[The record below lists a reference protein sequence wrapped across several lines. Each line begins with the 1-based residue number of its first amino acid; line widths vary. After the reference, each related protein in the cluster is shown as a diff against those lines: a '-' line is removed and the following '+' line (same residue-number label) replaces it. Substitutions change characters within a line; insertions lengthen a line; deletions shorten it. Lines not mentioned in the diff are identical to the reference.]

1 MAKTLRTSGDYI
13 VKTGSGAS
21 GSNEVTFDSKD
32 VRILGDLTVDGATVT
47 VNTTNTTIEDPIFEL
62 SRNNSGP
69 ADIDAGIMINRGAS
83 NNAAIYWNEGD
94 DKFKAVTTTS
104 AADATS
110 ITDTAL
116 ASFEVGPLGATTG
129 TFSSGISATTGAF
142 SGAITSVGA
151 TVSGDITAGSVT
163 TNEIASNGS
172 NADITIDPVG
182 TGNINLT
189 AGADVIIPA
198 NIGLVLDG
206 SGNEKIESD
215 GTDISISVGSGGD
228 INIPADIGL
237 TFGDDGEKIEGD
249 GTNLTIAS
257 SGILTL
263 TATGNTA
270 ITNNATI
277 GGTLSVTGI
286 STLTGALTVNDS
298 VTATSVTANDFTS
311 NGSNAD
317 ITIAPQGT
325 GDINLTGGADVN
337 LPANIGL
344 TFGNDGEKIEGDGTD
359 LTLSSSNNFTIDA
372 ANDVTI
378 DAGNAD
384 IKFQDD
390 GTEFGR
396 ISRVTSDLVIKSMGN
411 NNDMLFKGLDDTA
424 TITALTLDMSEAG
437 AATFNASVTAGTSF
451 IIGSA
456 DINETD
462 LEKIDGITNGA
473 GAANKALVLDA
484 NADVASGLRNLTT
497 SGKVVSPTVEL
508 TNAHIESG
516 TVTHSGS
523 SGQQVLDSFVAA
535 TFRGGVYTVSISD
548 SAEGK
553 FETVQIYV
561 THDGSTS
568 YIQSTGVSSTG
579 STMATFSTDI
589 SDSNVRI
596 LIVPISNNSTTYK
609 FSRTLIEV

>member
-1 MAKTLRTSGDYI
+1 MSKTLRTSGNYTIKAGDGFNS
-13 VKTGSGAS
+13 GSGTNTVEIDA
-21 GSNEVTFDSKD
+21 
-32 VRILGDLTVDGATVT
+32 LTVSIPGNLTIGGSST
-47 VNTTNTTIEDPIFEL
+47 IVNTTNTTIEDNIIEL
-62 SRNNSGP
+62 NTGVTANDNSS
-69 ADIDAGIMINRGAS
+69 GIIIERGS
-83 NNAAIYWNEGD
+83 TGNNAAILWQENTDNFVLG
-94 DKFKAVTTTS
+94 TTTATATDKSS
-104 AADATS
+104 AIS
-110 ITDTAL
+110 VTA
-116 ASFEVGPLGATTG
+116 GPLTIAALTATTG
-129 TFSSGISATTGAF
+129 TFSGAV
-142 SGAITSVGA
+142 TSVTA
-151 TVSGDITAGSVT
+151 TVEGAITAGSVV
-163 TNEIASNGS
+163 TNELVSNGS
-172 NADITIDPVG
+172 NAQLTITSSGSGDVKLDSG
-182 TGNINLT
+182 G
-189 AGADVIIPA
+189 DVII
-198 NIGLVLDG
+198 D
-206 SGNEKIESD
+206 
-215 GTDISISVGSGGD
+215 
-228 INIPADIGL
+228 AD
-237 TFGDDGEKIEGD
+237 
-249 GTNLTIAS
+249 
-257 SGILTL
+257 
-263 TATGNTA
+263 
-270 ITNNATI
+270 
-277 GGTLSVTGI
+277 
-286 STLTGALTVNDS
+286 
-298 VTATSVTANDFTS
+298 
-311 NGSNAD
+311 
-317 ITIAPQGT
+317 
-325 GDINLTGGADVN
+325 
-337 LPANIGL
+337 
-344 TFGNDGEKIEGDGTD
+344 
-359 LTLSSSNNFTIDA
+359 
-372 ANDVTI
+372 
-378 DAGNAD
+378 NAD
-384 IKFQDD
+384 IKLEDG

-411 NNDMLFKGLDDTA
+411 NNDILFKGLDDTS
-424 TITALTLDMSEAG
+424 TITALTLDMSAAG
-437 AATFNASVTAGTSF
+437 AASFNASVTAATSF

-462 LEKIDGITNGA
+462 LEKIDGITNGTVAANKAVVVDANLDAASFRNITATGTITAGGITLTDSASGITVDNITLNDETISTSSNADLILAPGGTGGVIASALRFSGTTISADDSSTVNINEGLIVDGTVNAGAITSTGSVTSGSSFIIGSADINETDLEKLDGITNGA